1 MARQEIQWK
10 SRLEDG
16 TRRIVSARREGKRW
30 HFYEREKRY
39 DNWMRLDT
47 PSLEDWLVV
56 LDGVRRRIP
65 RRLLPPYEEQAVI
78 TAILKD
84 YPEAEIPH
92 SPI

>member
-16 TRRIVSARREGKRW
+16 SRRIVVARREGKKW
-30 HFYEREKRY
+30 NFYEREKRF
-39 DNWMRLDT
+39 DNWIRNET

-65 RRLLPPYEEQAVI
+65 RRLLTPNEEPAVI
-78 TAILKD
+78 AAILKD
-84 YPEAEIPH
+84 YPEAEIPD
-92 SPI
+92 S